1 MQKTNKKLSK
11 KSKRITRKGGAGTA
25 PGNAAGAASG
35 NAAARAA
42 GGRGARARAAARA
55 VAAARAAVMPRAAAA
70 AAAARAAAAAAARA
84 AVAAARAAVMPRA
97 AAAAAPVNTLGASDK
112 PPAASGSIFSSLSNF
127 FSEKNPPIFNSIQAI
142 HTKEIVPFVNLDGTN
157 SVQTIH
163 VNKTGNSTF
172 LPALASAEN
181 FLYRLNKSL
190 LASFPDKKKTE
201 TSEQLTKKIFE
212 NDVTEEF
219 SKEEILPSVVSV
231 KKGGSKRKK
240 RNTKKKK

>member
-42 GGRGARARAAARA
+42 GGRGARARAAAR
-55 VAAARAAVMPRAAAA
+55 
-70 AAAARAAAAAAARA
+70 

-212 NDVTEEF
+212 NDVTEKF
-219 SKEEILPSVVSV
+219 SKEEILPSVDSV